1 MTPSTY
7 SVQMSDSHSVSARHS
22 HECPEAPEGS
32 TIRTAALSVPLVA
45 FLLVALNLVLLLA
58 ALTVEVLLA
67 YSSRR
72 F

>member
-1 MTPSTY
+1 MTPSTS

-22 HECPEAPEGS
+22 HECLTGAPEAPEAPKGS
-32 TIRTAALSVPLVA
+32 TIFALSVPLVA
-45 FLLVALNLVLLLA
+45 FLLTALMVKA
-58 ALTVEVLLA
+58 LLA